1 MEMLFTLM
9 LMLIIAMTACQWLLL
24 HAAPVALVGS
34 DAVSAFVPHSNTN
47 TMIYTGPSS
56 CLCFTDLSV
65 AVQTSTYLQSDV
77 GFSIQ
82 LNGYSPSGYTAAWQ
96 QYGFTVDASGVNIFA
111 ENWKMPVVGTD
122 DLFNVR
128 PSLFQLVSPP
138 SVPADY
144 LFNISLLY
152 DNGSEDVVGA
162 HYSVY
167 DRGSSSTVGSLSLM
181 LRDIAGFDPT
191 WYAPVLA
198 FQMNIVGPYNSLR
211 TTFSAASGHIFY
223 NAANSYLTTLGSQ
236 PSCVAAPNVITAE
249 TSNLRYSDLSDHS
262 PTTAFSQAFFI
273 Q

>member
-1 MEMLFTLM
+1 MELLFTLM
-9 LMLIIAMTACQWLLL
+9 LMLVITMTACQWLLL
-24 HAAPVALVGS
+24 HAAPATLVGS
-34 DAVSAFVPHSNTN
+34 DASAFVPQSNAN
-47 TMIYTGPSS
+47 IMIYTGPSS
-56 CLCFTDLSV
+56 CLCFTGLSV
-65 AVQTSTYLQSDV
+65 AVQTSTYLQSDL

-96 QYGFTVDASGVNIFA
+96 QYGFTVDASGVNVFA
-111 ENWKMPVVGTD
+111 ENWKLPVVGTD

-162 HYSVY
+162 QYSVY

-211 TTFSAASGHIFY
+211 TTFSAASGLIFY
-223 NAANSYLTTLGSQ
+223 SAANSYLTTLGSQ

-249 TSNLRYSDLSDHS
+249 TSNLLYSDLYDQSPSSD
-262 PTTAFSQAFFI
+262 FSQAFFI

>member
-1 MEMLFTLM
+1 MEQLFTLM
-9 LMLIIAMTACQWLLL
+9 LMLIIAMAACPWLLL
-24 HAAPVALVGS
+24 HAAPAAIVGS
-34 DAVSAFVPHSNTN
+34 DASAFVPHSNTN

-56 CLCFTDLSV
+56 CVCFTDLSV
-65 AVQTSTYLQSDV
+65 AVQTSTYLQSDL

-82 LNGYSPSGYTAAWQ
+82 LIGYSPSGYTAAWQ

-128 PSLFQLVSPP
+128 PSLFQLASPP

-249 TSNLRYSDLSDHS
+249 TSNLRYSDLSDQS
-262 PTTAFSQAFFI
+262 PTTAFTQTFFI